1 MELALMITKK
11 DEIQNLSQIVDLSF
25 VKNKRILITGGSGML
40 GSYLLE
46 SICRICENQS
56 VNPKEIKVLSF
67 TNNFNSISHLLKYK
81 FVNFESFDSTNF
93 KNFNGFNFVI
103 HASSPASPRFFLDR
117 PSMEKVNVKPLSFL
131 VSSETEKLLLFS
143 SGEVYGDSPPLN
155 VREDY
160 SPKISETQFR
170 ASYPISKKLAE
181 EHGQLLSNHLG
192 FKFIAA
198 RIFHTFGPG
207 VRQNDGRS
215 FADFLWSA
223 AHGEKPFLKST
234 GTDVRSFL
242 YSKDCILALL
252 ISLAH
257 KDTIGPINIG
267 GEESMS
273 ILSFAR
279 RISLLTG
286 LGGEISQEG
295 SHSHNEKIIVPNL
308 NKIKS
313 LGWSQTVDL
322 DQAIIRTIDWIKSKS
337 NLRR

>member
-1 MELALMITKK
+1 MIINS
-11 DEIQNLSQIVDLSF
+11 DEIQKLSQMVDLSF
-25 VKNKRILITGGSGML
+25 VENKRILITGGSGML

-46 SICRICENQS
+46 SICRICESQN

-81 FVNFESFDSTNF
+81 FVNFERFNLISL

-103 HASSPASPRFFLDR
+103 HASSPASPRHFLDR
-117 PSMEKVNVKPLSFL
+117 PSMEKVNVKPLSYL
-131 VSSETEKLLLFS
+131 VSAETEKLLLFS

-160 SPKISETQFR
+160 SPNVSDTQFR
-170 ASYPISKKLAE
+170 SSYPISKKIAE

-207 VRQNDGRS
+207 VRQDDGRS

-223 AHGEKPFLKST
+223 AGGRKPFLKSS
-234 GTDVRSFL
+234 GTDIRSFL
-242 YSKDCILALL
+242 YSQDCTLALL

-257 KDTIGPINIG
+257 KEAFGPINIG
-267 GEESMS
+267 GEESMT
-273 ILSFAR
+273 ILAFAR
-279 RISLLTG
+279 RISSLSG
-286 LGGEISQEG
+286 LGGEISQETYQVQ
-295 SHSHNEKIIVPNL
+295 NEKIIIPNL
-308 NKIKS
+308 TKLKS
-313 LGWSQTVDL
+313 LGWSQTVNV
-322 DQAIIRTIDWIKSKS
+322 DQAIIRTIDWIKSNS
-337 NLRR
+337 NHYR